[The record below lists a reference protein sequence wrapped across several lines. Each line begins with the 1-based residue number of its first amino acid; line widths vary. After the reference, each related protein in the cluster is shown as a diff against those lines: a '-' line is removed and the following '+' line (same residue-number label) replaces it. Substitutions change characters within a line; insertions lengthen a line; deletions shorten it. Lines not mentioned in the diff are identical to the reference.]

1 MTHHCHKDYP
11 DYWSPRLAR
20 SHYCQQWILPV
31 RLSVCHAPSN
41 CFFFFV
47 SRWNR
52 AIFWPSVLHVA
63 LYKILVLDFWFMP
76 PNAQNLLPKI
86 CTKSQIAYK
95 SACMADTPQMFGPTR
110 GFSGMAD
117 SMEPCK
123 MLWRRPLLPRQRNFG
138 KCGLFLHKIAYKS
151 ACMPDIPDVFWPTRR
166 ADQGADPC
174 WHGNDNCAR
183 RGV

>member
-110 GFSGMAD
+110 GFSGWLIQWNHA
-117 SMEPCK
+117 
-123 MLWRRPLLPRQRNFG
+123 
-138 KCGLFLHKIAYKS
+138 KC
-151 ACMPDIPDVFWPTRR
+151 C
-166 ADQGADPC
+166 GADPC
-174 WHGNDNCAR
+174 CHGNDILANFGYFCTKLPISR
-183 RGV
+183 LVCNIDRICLGLPRGPTLVAMATTFG